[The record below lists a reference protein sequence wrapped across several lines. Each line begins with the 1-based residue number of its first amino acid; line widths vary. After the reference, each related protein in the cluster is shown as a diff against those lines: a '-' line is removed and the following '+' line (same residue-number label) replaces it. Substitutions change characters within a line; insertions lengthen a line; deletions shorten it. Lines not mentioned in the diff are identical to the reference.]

1 MQKIVEENKVV
12 YKITKKHISFHD
24 KIMAEEA
31 IEKIDTDNIEFSEHA
46 LYNMEKR
53 NISIDDIK
61 DTLSSYQLCEVTLN
75 ESEYG
80 NNIRF
85 MIRSVNASNGMQTCV
100 VVDESGLI
108 VTAWKIELWKKVVK
122 RFD

>member
-80 NNIRF
+80 NDIRF

>member
-1 MQKIVEENKVV
+1 MQKIIEENKVV

-31 IEKIDTDNIEFSEHA
+31 VEKIDTDNIEFSEHA
-46 LYNMEKR
+46 LHNMGKR

-80 NNIRF
+80 NSTRF
-85 MIRSVNASNGMQTCV
+85 MIRSIHASNGMQTCV

-108 VTAWKIELWKKVVK
+108 VTAWKIELWKKQLRK
-122 RFD
+122 F

>member
-12 YKITKKHISFHD
+12 YKITKKHISFYD
-24 KIMAEEA
+24 KVMAEA
-31 IEKIDTDNIEFSEHA
+31 AVEKIDTDNIEFSEHA

-53 NISIDDIK
+53 NISVNDIK
-61 DTLSSYQLCEVTLN
+61 ETLNNYQLCEVSLN
-75 ESEYG
+75 ESEHG
-80 NNIRF
+80 NDTRF
-85 MIRSVNASNGMQTCV
+85 MIRSVHASNGMQTCV
-100 VVDESGLI
+100 VIDESGLI

>member
-1 MQKIVEENKVV
+1 MQKIIEENKVV

-31 IEKIDTDNIEFSEHA
+31 VEKIDTDNIEFSEHA
-46 LYNMEKR
+46 LHNMEKR

-61 DTLSSYQLCEVTLN
+61 DTLSSYQLCEVTVN

-80 NNIRF
+80 NSTRF
-85 MIRSVNASNGMQTCV
+85 MIRSIHASNGMQTCV
-100 VVDESGLI
+100 VIDESGLI
-108 VTAWKIELWKKVVK
+108 VTAWKIELWKKQLRK
-122 RFD
+122 F

>member
-1 MQKIVEENKVV
+1 MQKIIEENKVV

-31 IEKIDTDNIEFSEHA
+31 VGKIDTDNIEFSEHA
-46 LYNMEKR
+46 LHNMEKR

-61 DTLSSYQLCEVTLN
+61 DTLNSYQLCEVTLN

-80 NNIRF
+80 NSTRF
-85 MIRSVNASNGMQTCV
+85 MIRSIHASDGMQTCV
-100 VVDESGLI
+100 VIDESGLI
-108 VTAWKIELWKKVVK
+108 VTAWKIELWKKQLRK
-122 RFD
+122 F

>member
-1 MQKIVEENKVV
+1 MQKIIEENKVV

-31 IEKIDTDNIEFSEHA
+31 VKKIDTDNIEFSEHA
-46 LYNMEKR
+46 LHNMEKR

-61 DTLSSYQLCEVTLN
+61 DTLHDYQLCEVTLN

-80 NNIRF
+80 NSTRF
-85 MIRSVNASNGMQTCV
+85 MIRSIHASNGLQTCI

-108 VTAWKIELWKKVVK
+108 VTAWKIELWKKQLRK
-122 RFD
+122 F

>member
-24 KIMAEEA
+24 KIMATEA
-31 IEKIDTDNIEFSEHA
+31 VEKIDIDNIEFSEHA
-46 LYNMEKR
+46 LENMEKR

-80 NNIRF
+80 NNTRF
-85 MIRSVNASNGMQTCV
+85 MIRSVHASNGMQTCV
-100 VVDESGLI
+100 VIDESGLI

>member
-31 IEKIDTDNIEFSEHA
+31 VEKIDTDNIEFSEHA
-46 LYNMEKR
+46 LQNMEKR
-53 NISIDDIK
+53 NISVNDIK

-80 NNIRF
+80 NSTRF
-85 MIRSVNASNGMQTCV
+85 MIRSLRASNGLQTCTV
-100 VVDESGLI
+100 IDESGLI
-108 VTAWKIELWKKVVK
+108 VTAWKIELWKKQLRK
-122 RFD
+122 F

>member
-12 YKITKKHISFHD
+12 YKITKKHISFYD

-31 IEKIDTDNIEFSEHA
+31 VDKIDIDNIEFSDHA
-46 LYNMEKR
+46 LQSMEKR
-53 NISIDDIK
+53 NISVDDIK
-61 DTLSSYQLCEVTLN
+61 ETLSSYQLCEVTLN

-80 NNIRF
+80 NSTRF
-85 MIRSVNASNGMQTCV
+85 MIRSIHASNGMQTCI

-108 VTAWKIELWKKVVK
+108 VTAWKIELWKKQLRK
-122 RFD
+122 F

>member
-1 MQKIVEENKVV
+1 MQKIIEENKVV

-31 IEKIDTDNIEFSEHA
+31 VEKIDTDNIEFSEHA
-46 LYNMEKR
+46 LQNMEKR
-53 NISIDDIK
+53 NISVNDIEE
-61 DTLSSYQLCEVTLN
+61 TLNNYQLCEVTLN

-80 NNIRF
+80 NSTRF
-85 MIRSVNASNGMQTCV
+85 MIRSVHASNGMQTCV

-108 VTAWKIELWKKVVK
+108 VTAWKIELWKKQLRK
-122 RFD
+122 F

>member
-1 MQKIVEENKVV
+1 MQKIIEENKVV

-31 IEKIDTDNIEFSEHA
+31 VEKIDTDNIEFSEHA
-46 LYNMEKR
+46 LHNMEKR

-61 DTLSSYQLCEVTLN
+61 DTLNSYQLCEVTFN

-80 NNIRF
+80 NSTRF
-85 MIRSVNASNGMQTCV
+85 MIRSVHSSNGLQTCV

-108 VTAWKIELWKKVVK
+108 VTAWKIELWKKQLRK
-122 RFD
+122 F

>member
-24 KIMAEEA
+24 KIMATEA
-31 IEKIDTDNIEFSEHA
+31 VEKIDTDNIEFSEHA
-46 LYNMEKR
+46 LQNMEKR

-61 DTLSSYQLCEVTLN
+61 DTLHSYQLCEVTLN

-80 NNIRF
+80 NSTRF
-85 MIRSVNASNGMQTCV
+85 MIRSIHASNGMQTCV